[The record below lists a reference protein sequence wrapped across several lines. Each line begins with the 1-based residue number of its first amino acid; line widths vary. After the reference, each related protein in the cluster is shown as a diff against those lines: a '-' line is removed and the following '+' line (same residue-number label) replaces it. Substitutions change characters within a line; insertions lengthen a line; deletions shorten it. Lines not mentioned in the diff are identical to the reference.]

1 LLDDFPALAPHP
13 VLGKWL
19 YVSQTHPEFETVAH
33 EMVALA
39 RERDPRMGV
48 LPGKR
53 KRSPD
58 VVEMKSSSRKKKAQ

>member
-1 LLDDFPALAPHP
+1 
-13 VLGKWL
+13 
-19 YVSQTHPEFETVAH
+19 
-33 EMVALA
+33 MVALA